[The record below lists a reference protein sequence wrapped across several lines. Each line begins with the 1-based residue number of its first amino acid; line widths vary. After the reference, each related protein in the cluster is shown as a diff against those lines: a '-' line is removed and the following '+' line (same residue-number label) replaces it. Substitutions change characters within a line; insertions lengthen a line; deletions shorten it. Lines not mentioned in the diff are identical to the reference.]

1 MYHCRTGDKVVNCR
15 ILIHLFSNHPVFR
28 AGQANSLLPSL
39 ISHMKSN
46 LSASYR
52 CPNYYLLPHGE
63 TSIIRRCLLPPPP
76 LRAWGPNLFTQ
87 RGSHAGS
94 DWAPLSPLLLS
105 DDTRQVSKVGE
116 RACPSWF
123 QRSEN
128 CLRGTVTWACRLS
141 FSPCCRFHENNGWT
155 AALPLDRNKV
165 RRVVEKRYDLLER
178 RSRCQVSSL
187 RPENEPLDSCAVCP
201 SQCFFVL
208 AISNLDPSP
217 TSGSS
222 VSPCIYW

>member
-1 MYHCRTGDKVVNCR
+1 MGKRQLPGDVC
-15 ILIHLFSNHPVFR
+15 
-28 AGQANSLLPSL
+28 
-39 ISHMKSN
+39 
-46 LSASYR
+46 Y
-52 CPNYYLLPHGE
+52 
-63 TSIIRRCLLPPPP
+63 PPPSR
-76 LRAWGPNLFTQ
+76 LGPNLFTQ

-105 DDTRQVSKVGE
+105 DDTRRVSKVGE
-116 RACPSWF
+116 RACPSSF

-128 CLRGTVTWACRLS
+128 CLRGTVTWACGLS
-141 FSPCCRFHENNGWT
+141 FSPCCRFHEYNGWT
-155 AALPLDRNKV
+155 AALLLDRNKV

-178 RSRCQVSSL
+178 RSRYQVSSL
-187 RPENEPLDSCAVCP
+187 LPENEPLDSCAVCP